1 MLSPRASSLFNQVE
15 DATTLGALRALAKEI
30 KTDHDLAMELWSS
43 EAMPARQL
51 AILIMDKKRMSQEL
65 VDALDRDV
73 QVHEPDDRLRLFDWL
88 LANQLATSKGGKDL
102 LESWESSPSSLQ
114 RRLFWYHQAR
124 LRWTG
129 QTPPANTEELLT
141 SLEAR
146 MDGEAPE
153 VQWAMNFTAGQIGT
167 YQPEHRSRC
176 IALGEKTGLY
186 RDEVVAKG
194 CTPNYLPE
202 FIPIQVAKL
211 SD

>member
-1 MLSPRASSLFNQVE
+1 MLSTRAGALFDQVKG
-15 DATTLGALRALAKEI
+15 ATTLGALRALAKDI
-30 KTDHDLAMELWSS
+30 KTDHDLAMELWST

-88 LANQLATSKGGKDL
+88 LANQLAKTKGGKTL
-102 LESWESSPSSLQ
+102 LESWESSSSTLQ

-146 MDGEAPE
+146 MDGEEPD

-167 YQPEHRSRC
+167 YQPEHRARC
-176 IALGEKTGLY
+176 VALGERTGLY
-186 RDEVVAKG
+186 RDEAVAPG

-202 FIPIQVAKL
+202 FIRIQTAKL
-211 SD
+211 

>member
-1 MLSPRASSLFNQVE
+1 MLSTRASALLEQVE
-15 DATTLGALRALAKEI
+15 GATTLGALRALAKVI
-30 KTDHDLAMELWSS
+30 KTDHELALELWST
-43 EAMPARQL
+43 EAVPARQL
-51 AILIMDKKRMSQEL
+51 AILIMDKKRMSQDL
-65 VDALDRDV
+65 VDTLDQDV
-73 QVHEPDDRLRLFDWL
+73 QVHDPDDRLRLFDWL
-88 LANQLATSKGGKDL
+88 LANQLAKTKGGKTL
-102 LESWESSPSSLQ
+102 LESWESSPSPLQ

-129 QTPPANTEELLT
+129 QSPPANTEELLRA
-141 SLEAR
+141 LEAR
-146 MDGEAPE
+146 MADEEPE

-167 YQPEHRSRC
+167 YDPQHRSRC
-176 IALGEKTGLY
+176 IALGEKTGLF